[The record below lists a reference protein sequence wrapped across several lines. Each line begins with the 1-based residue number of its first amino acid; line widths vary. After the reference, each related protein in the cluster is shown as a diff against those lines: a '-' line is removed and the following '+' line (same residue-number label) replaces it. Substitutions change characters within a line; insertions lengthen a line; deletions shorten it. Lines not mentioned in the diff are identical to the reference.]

1 MHMERSSRRD
11 RSREPEDDPSSD
23 TGASTRLRSRRIR
36 DTRNSAADSTS
47 DGADTDASSAGNMT
61 ASPQRRQRRRTSG
74 LKGSDETVKSTR
86 ELRSADEHQSSR
98 SGDED
103 EENEDNENDN
113 DGGRKRSLSNMSNTS
128 STSASSM
135 TSEPLTEEQRRTR
148 VDQHVAELEQKK
160 KMVEDGTLAEFCRRV
175 AAFKEERNRLL
186 QTAELHKNLQLKNGQ
201 DLYKFDVQQAHHL
214 WENDRKV
221 LQDELVAKVDAVM
234 TKLQAE
240 MKVLSKPGA
249 KVADIVK
256 KPKQKPRTNDAD
268 KTKVDVAVVKEKTDE
283 SKKSSEPE
291 QEEGEVPE
299 PPPEKKQVALVKRR
313 KMDPTAV
320 SDPVEVSK
328 LLPVEAV
335 RLPFDDISADIA
347 AIVGD
352 RKETSKATME
362 QLPNNGNLPFKLER
376 RRLFCGKYIF
386 EDGDEVHVSMPLVDE
401 NYTGTIS
408 SITDDAIYIKLASGE
423 KARIFLPHLERR
435 RCELKPLLRGTPSTG
450 SLRSLG
456 WTEYD
461 TLY

>member
-1 MHMERSSRRD
+1 
-11 RSREPEDDPSSD
+11 
-23 TGASTRLRSRRIR
+23 
-36 DTRNSAADSTS
+36 
-47 DGADTDASSAGNMT
+47 
-61 ASPQRRQRRRTSG
+61 
-74 LKGSDETVKSTR
+74 
-86 ELRSADEHQSSR
+86 
-98 SGDED
+98 
-103 EENEDNENDN
+103 
-113 DGGRKRSLSNMSNTS
+113 MSNTS

-186 QTAELHKNLQLKNGQ
+186 QMAELHKNLQLKNGE

-221 LQDELVAKVDAVM
+221 LQEELLVKVDAVM
-234 TKLQAE
+234 AKLQAE
-240 MKVLSKPGA
+240 MKALSKPGA
-249 KVADIVK
+249 KVADIMK
-256 KPKQKPRTNDAD
+256 KPKRKPRTDDAD
-268 KTKVDVAVVKEKTDE
+268 RAKPDATVVKEKKEDSNET
-283 SKKSSEPE
+283 E
-291 QEEGEVPE
+291 QEEGEVAE
-299 PPPEKKQVALVKRR
+299 PSTEIKQVALVKRR
-313 KMDPTAV
+313 KMDPAAI

-335 RLPFDDISADIA
+335 RLPFDDTSADIA
-347 AIVGD
+347 AIVGN
-352 RKETSKATME
+352 RKEMSKATVE
-362 QLPNNGNLPFKLER
+362 KLPNNGNLPFKLER
-376 RRLFCGKYIF
+376 RRLFCGEYIF
-386 EDGDEVHVSMPLVDE
+386 EDGDEVQVSMPLLDE
-401 NYTGTIS
+401 KYIGTIS

-435 RCELKPLLRGTPSTG
+435 RCELKPLLRATPSTG